1 VVVEVEE
8 EMWFGAVDPHASI
21 ASRVPTGRAA
31 MRLFGTGSGSEQTEW
46 LQRMMER
53 GARRVVGVEEEEE
66 EEEGEERTGMR
77 RGGSDDDA
85 ASFSAT
91 GVVTRPPHE
100 ASSCSADLSHAG
112 PPWSCLGRTS
122 IFERTRVDARAERT
136 LIETE
141 CALWCDAAAHTRAG
155 IRRREAGSL

>member
-1 VVVEVEE
+1 MVVAVEVEE
-8 EMWFGAVDPHASI
+8 VWFGAVDPHASI

-31 MRLFGTGSGSEQTEW
+31 MRLLGTGSGSEQTEW

-66 EEEGEERTGMR
+66 DEERTGMR

-91 GVVTRPPHE
+91 GVETRPPQE

-112 PPWSCLGRTS
+112 PPWSVGRTS
-122 IFERTRVDARAERT
+122 ISERTRRCAMRA
-136 LIETE
+136 
-141 CALWCDAAAHTRAG
+141 
-155 IRRREAGSL
+155 RRELYSKELCAM